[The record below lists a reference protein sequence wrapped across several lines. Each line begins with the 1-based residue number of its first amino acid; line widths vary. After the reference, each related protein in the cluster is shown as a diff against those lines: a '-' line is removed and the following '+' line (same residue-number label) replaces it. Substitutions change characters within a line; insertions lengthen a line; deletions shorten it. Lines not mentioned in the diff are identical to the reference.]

1 MNKLM
6 PTAGTPYRFS
16 DLFFAKL
23 GLFQSKKVLEK
34 FSGILKHYFDVEN
47 IAFVNSG
54 TAANFIIYKI
64 LKDQRKRNEQ
74 VEVILPAYTAPSL
87 LLPIEA
93 AGLIP
98 VLVDID
104 PATFNL
110 DTKKVKEKLNSKT
123 LAVMPIHMF
132 GLPCE
137 VDSLIALTK
146 DTDVFVLEDGASALG
161 STVEGKH
168 IGTRAAFG
176 FYSLNRGKNVSTLAG
191 GIITWNNKGL
201 ADSFEKYIAELISL
215 PAHSQFI
222 MFIKFIALSL
232 AVRPFTYTLL
242 NPIVAKFK
250 YTTLHTHFDSFQY
263 TKMQAALGINLWK
276 RIEYLDQKRVQN
288 GLRLLEI
295 FKDKAGFRIP
305 KLPDNSKVAFN
316 QFPVVVED
324 LEKRSLIIERLKQVG
339 LETTTLYDHPLHYI
353 FPELNEA
360 GDDPYPN
367 ATYLAEHLLLIPPHA
382 QINQNILTNVQK
394 VINELA

>member
-1 MNKLM
+1 MKILM

-23 GLFQSKKVLEK
+23 GLFQSKKVFEK

-54 TAANFIIYKI
+54 TTANFIIYKI
-64 LKDQRKRNEQ
+64 LKDLRKRDDQ

-93 AGLIP
+93 AGLKPI
-98 VLVDID
+98 LVDIEQ
-104 PATFNL
+104 ATFNL
-110 DTKKVKEKLNSKT
+110 DVSKIKEKLNSKT
-123 LAVMPIHMF
+123 LTIMPIHMF

-137 VDSLIALTK
+137 VDSLFVITK
-146 DTDVFVLEDGASALG
+146 DTDIFIVEDGASALG
-161 STVEGKH
+161 STDNDCH
-168 IGTRAAFG
+168 IGTRADFG

-191 GIITWNNKGL
+191 GIITWKDSSL
-201 ADSFEKYIAELISL
+201 AGSFDKYIGELTAL

-222 MFIKFIALSL
+222 MFIKFVALSL

-276 RIEYLDQKRVQN
+276 RIEYLDQKRVDN

-295 FKDKAGFRIP
+295 FSDKAGFRIP
-305 KLPDNSKVAFN
+305 AIPDNSKVAFN

-324 LEKRSLIIERLKQVG
+324 LEKRSLIIEQLKQAG
-339 LETTTLYDHPLHYI
+339 LESTTLYDHPLHHI
-353 FPELNEA
+353 FPELNES
-360 GDDPYPN
+360 GNDPYPN

-382 QINQNILTNVQK
+382 QINSKILANVKK
-394 VINELA
+394 VVDKFA